1 MKTEDSVLYIDLHT
15 HQPAAHANDIG
26 IVNVIVKA
34 DEEAF
39 LPEGLC
45 SAGIHP
51 WYITD
56 KERQFQKLKELAS
69 LPQVVAIGEIGLDK
83 LSEVPM
89 PVQSE
94 VFLAEALL
102 AERLEKPVFIHCVK
116 AWDELLAVKKQIN
129 PQMPWVIHG
138 FRGNSEQAKQLIR
151 QGFWLSFGAK
161 FNAEALASA
170 FPSHCFAETDD
181 KQIDIRD
188 VYSALAASLQIPVA
202 DLAAGIETNF
212 KAVVKVFL

>member
-1 MKTEDSVLYIDLHT
+1 M
-15 HQPAAHANDIG
+15 
-26 IVNVIVKA
+26 
-34 DEEAF
+34 
-39 LPEGLC
+39 
-45 SAGIHP
+45 
-51 WYITD
+51 
-56 KERQFQKLKELAS
+56 
-69 LPQVVAIGEIGLDK
+69 
-83 LSEVPM
+83 
-89 PVQSE
+89 
-94 VFLAEALL
+94 
-102 AERLEKPVFIHCVK
+102 
-116 AWDELLAVKKQIN
+116 
-129 PQMPWVIHG
+129 
-138 FRGNSEQAKQLIR
+138 IR

>member
-116 AWDELLAVKKQIN
+116 A
-129 PQMPWVIHG
+129 
-138 FRGNSEQAKQLIR
+138 
-151 QGFWLSFGAK
+151 
-161 FNAEALASA
+161 
-170 FPSHCFAETDD
+170 
-181 KQIDIRD
+181 
-188 VYSALAASLQIPVA
+188 
-202 DLAAGIETNF
+202 
-212 KAVVKVFL
+212 